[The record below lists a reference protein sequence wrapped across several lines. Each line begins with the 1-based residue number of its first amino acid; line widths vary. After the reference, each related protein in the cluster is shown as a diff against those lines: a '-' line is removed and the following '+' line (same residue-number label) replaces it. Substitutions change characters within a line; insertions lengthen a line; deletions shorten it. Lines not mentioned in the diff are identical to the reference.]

1 MKRILLL
8 ALLAA
13 AVWVPVGHSAV
24 PCRDRIYNEWYASGK
39 ISTTYP
45 TSCYRDALKHIPAD
59 AQVYSSLGSD
69 IKRALQAA
77 LARTTSANPSRIP
90 SSVGSGHLLSPIASQ
105 TKGAVTTKTSGPPNG
120 QAVGATVGASSN
132 GLPTPVLVLGAV
144 AIMLAAAGLV
154 GTGVR
159 YVRKRS

>member
-1 MKRILLL
+1 MKRISLLV
-8 ALLAA
+8 LLAA
-13 AVWVPVGHSAV
+13 AVWAPVGHSAV
-24 PCRDRIYNEWYASGK
+24 PCRDRLYNEWYASGK

-45 TSCYRDALKHIPAD
+45 TSCYHDALKHIPAD

-77 LARTTSANPSRIP
+77 LARRTSTDPARIP
-90 SSVGSGHLLSPIASQ
+90 ASVGSGHLSPIASQ
-105 TKGAVTTKTSGPPNG
+105 TKGAVTTKTSGSANG
-120 QAVGATVGASSN
+120 QAVGVTTGESSS

-144 AIMLAAAGLV
+144 AIALAAAGLV